1 MLTFDSGLLSSLKFG
16 NTTPFWVLK
25 LYYNDDTTATNFIG
39 VSDTH
44 RVDSADTYHGI
55 VSSWGNYQQSL
66 SFFSFS
72 TSTGNLSIKLINAE
86 HSIQGGR
93 FSDLLATNNFANRKW
108 QLFQN
113 TNGLSTFDTAAR
125 MIGTGVISGD
135 IKYDNE
141 FVSLTLLDMSSRYYH
156 TIPRS
161 TVNSTDHT
169 NAPDKNYTK
178 PIPIAY
184 GDFHEKEDVGTIPT
198 TNFDR
203 FINFYKGAFP
213 AIVVDE
219 WDATN
224 ARLEAA
230 CDIMSMHTLDADNVY
245 GHFKNS
251 YAQCD
256 TSTITANSATVTAT
270 GDDFR
275 VYVPLLS
282 HATYAAGG
290 GSAWSNYA
298 NTINGIF
305 DGNYVDFS
313 AAGGAEANIAWR
325 LPKVEK
331 LGTLT
336 SVSMLMSLSNGAGS
350 PATGFYI
357 SPAAGGSV
365 IATIVA
371 GGVNMST
378 VDGEHI
384 EVITSIFAGDD
395 AEQWDLEDDIF
406 FVLDDATGSGSQST
420 RILEVGVMIE
430 FKPDSGVETKVDQIQ
445 EFFMPE
451 EVLDPKY
458 DAALGKGTVVYS
470 KRKIVTSADA
480 VIPSISSYLFY
491 SGKGRKYGA
500 WIDSN
505 TAGSSART
513 NGINKGALIESPI
526 YIIEDLLRT
535 ECGTITSGTT
545 TSAVGDDL
553 VDSGAAF
560 TTAMAGQ
567 SSYNFTDG
575 TSAFITARE
584 SATVLSVG
592 ADVYASGE
600 DYYICGLTD
609 DEIDTTT
616 FDTAGNTAS
625 SAGKVYNALGGAAA
639 TSEWAFSQMKFTN
652 VRDLIVRISRQCGAY
667 VFISGTGKFKIRTL
681 QQSGYSADKVV
692 NYNEIVLNDISLT
705 PLNNVRNNFVVN
717 YHKDYAKDQYQAT
730 ATASDATSQGTT
742 ATGFSQ
748 ELELEIDADVVSST
762 TASQIAAMY
771 NVFFKIRHPII
782 SFDCVVPKYNDLE
795 ISDIISFSNWD
806 SKIKI
811 YGTALST
818 SDFYMITNISKKA
831 DSCSIKAVK
840 VS

>member
-184 GDFHEKEDVGTIPT
+184 GDFHEKDSIGTIPT

-203 FINFYKGAFP
+203 FIYFYKGAFP

-219 WDATN
+219 WNATN
-224 ARLEAA
+224 ARIEAA

-251 YAQCD
+251 YAHCD
-256 TSTITANSATVTAT
+256 TSTITANSGTVTAT

-298 NTINGIF
+298 HTINGNF
-305 DGNYVDFS
+305 DGNYVTL
-313 AAGGAEANIAWR
+313 AADDEEKSIGWR
-325 LPKVEK
+325 IPKIEK

-336 SVSMLMSLSNGAGS
+336 SVHLLMSFSNGTGNANQGFYVS
-350 PATGFYI
+350 PADN
-357 SPAAGGSV
+357 GSSLQV
-365 IATIVA
+365 IVA
-371 GGVNMST
+371 SGNALSG

-384 EVITSIFAGDD
+384 ETITGLYGGTDS
-395 AEQWDLEDDIF
+395 AEWDLEDDVF
-406 FVLDDATGSGSQST
+406 LVLDDDGGSGCST
-420 RILEVGVMIE
+420 RILEVGIMIE

-500 WIDSN
+500 WIDTD

-535 ECGTITSGTT
+535 ECGLITSGTT
-545 TSAVGDDL
+545 TSSVSNDL

-560 TTAMAGQ
+560 TTAMVGQ

-592 ADVYASGE
+592 ADVYASAE

-625 SAGKVYNALGGAAA
+625 NAGNVYNALNGVAT

>member
-1 MLTFDSGLLSSLKFG
+1 
-16 NTTPFWVLK
+16 
-25 LYYNDDTTATNFIG
+25 
-39 VSDTH
+39 
-44 RVDSADTYHGI
+44 
-55 VSSWGNYQQSL
+55 
-66 SFFSFS
+66 
-72 TSTGNLSIKLINAE
+72 
-86 HSIQGGR
+86 
-93 FSDLLATNNFANRKW
+93 
-108 QLFQN
+108 
-113 TNGLSTFDTAAR
+113 
-125 MIGTGVISGD
+125 
-135 IKYDNE
+135 
-141 FVSLTLLDMSSRYYH
+141 
-156 TIPRS
+156 
-161 TVNSTDHT
+161 
-169 NAPDKNYTK
+169 
-178 PIPIAY
+178 
-184 GDFHEKEDVGTIPT
+184 
-198 TNFDR
+198 
-203 FINFYKGAFP
+203 
-213 AIVVDE
+213 
-219 WDATN
+219 
-224 ARLEAA
+224 
-230 CDIMSMHTLDADNVY
+230 
-245 GHFKNS
+245 
-251 YAQCD
+251 
-256 TSTITANSATVTAT
+256 
-270 GDDFR
+270 
-275 VYVPLLS
+275 
-282 HATYAAGG
+282 
-290 GSAWSNYA
+290 
-298 NTINGIF
+298 
-305 DGNYVDFS
+305 
-313 AAGGAEANIAWR
+313 
-325 LPKVEK
+325 
-331 LGTLT
+331 
-336 SVSMLMSLSNGAGS
+336 
-350 PATGFYI
+350 
-357 SPAAGGSV
+357 
-365 IATIVA
+365 
-371 GGVNMST
+371 
-378 VDGEHI
+378 
-384 EVITSIFAGDD
+384 
-395 AEQWDLEDDIF
+395 
-406 FVLDDATGSGSQST
+406 
-420 RILEVGVMIE
+420 MIE

-470 KRKIVTSADA
+470 KRKVVTSAAA

-500 WIDSN
+500 WIDTD

-513 NGINKGALIESPI
+513 NGLNKGDLIESPI

-545 TSAVGDDL
+545 TSAVSNDL

-560 TTAMAGQ
+560 TTAMVGQ

-592 ADVYASGE
+592 ADIYASAE

-625 SAGKVYNALGGAAA
+625 SAGKVYNALNGAAA

-667 VFISGTGKFKIRTL
+667 VFISGTGKLKVRTL

-692 NYNEIVLNDISLT
+692 NYNEIVLKDISLT

-717 YHKDYAKDQYQAT
+717 YNKDYAKDQYQAT

-742 ATGFSQ
+742 ATGFIQ
-748 ELELEIDADVVSST
+748 ELELELDADVVSST